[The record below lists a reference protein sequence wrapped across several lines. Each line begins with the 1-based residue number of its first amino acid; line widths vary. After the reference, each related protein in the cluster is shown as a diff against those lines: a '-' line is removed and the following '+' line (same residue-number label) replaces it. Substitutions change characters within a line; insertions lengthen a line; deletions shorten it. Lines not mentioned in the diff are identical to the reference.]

1 MSNQSNV
8 HGIIMVQ
15 PENKQPSL
23 EARDRAS
30 AIALLEIAEMRG
42 CPQRVCTSEQ
52 TKQRIQP
59 LLLQRYQLQRDYDQA
74 VLICTEPPEGGEGRW
89 ATSQDKPALQAY
101 QAYLIER
108 GTGRLEHPGDD
119 WIQQR
124 RIAVLERE
132 GQIVA
137 VVRQGATI
145 DCAIVVAPFTFPQ
158 FRRQE
163 LARRLLAF
171 FTTEQLQDYSAVKL
185 WVDRDNA
192 PALALYRSLGFHEI
206 GSCYTGYFRNH

>member
-1 MSNQSNV
+1 M
-8 HGIIMVQ
+8 
-15 PENKQPSL
+15 
-23 EARDRAS
+23 
-30 AIALLEIAEMRG
+30 AEMRG

-52 TKQRIQP
+52 TKQWIQP
-59 LLLQRYQLQRDYDQA
+59 LLLQRYKLQREYDQA
-74 VLICTEPPEGGEGRW
+74 VLICTEPPEGGEGQW

-101 QAYLIER
+101 AQAYLTEC
-108 GTGRLEHPGDD
+108 GTGSLEHPWDD

-124 RIAVLERE
+124 RITVLEQE

-158 FRRQE
+158 FRRQGF
-163 LARRLLAF
+163 ARRLLAF
-171 FTTEQLQDYSAVKL
+171 FITEQLQDYSAMKL

-206 GSCYTGYFRNH
+206 GSCYTRYSRNH